1 MGLPGSKA
9 DPAELCFAV
18 LVPAHHVVA
27 AAVLLYGDMTLGT
40 FLRQHVAHTQLLLS
54 LRQRSTHKHTHTH
67 THTHSCPLTHT
78 KGMQAS
84 LRRVDSVKGDRS
96 THTHTHAEGKGASRR
111 RGVQMG
117 LQVG

>member
-54 LRQRSTHKHTHTH
+54 LRQRSTHTHTH
-67 THTHSCPLTHT
+67 T
-78 KGMQAS
+78 
-84 LRRVDSVKGDRS
+84 RS
-96 THTHTHAEGKGASRR
+96 THTTIIIPKATRSTQTHLHTAHTHSHTHTPTCSTQTTDRKSG
-111 RGVQMG
+111 
-117 LQVG
+117 